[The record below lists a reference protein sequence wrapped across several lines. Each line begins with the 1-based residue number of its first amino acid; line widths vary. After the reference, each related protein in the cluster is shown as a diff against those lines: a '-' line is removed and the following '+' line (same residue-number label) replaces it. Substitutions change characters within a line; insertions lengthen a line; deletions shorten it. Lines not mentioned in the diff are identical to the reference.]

1 MTTRARRGR
10 TPRFLRPGW
19 ILLAALLAV
28 GTWWSAPR
36 VMAGWRAARTGD
48 PAGASLATVGEAV
61 ELPPPSDTLA
71 RAPEGVRVKVHVVNT
86 TRVRGLARRATQYL
100 RDRGWDVVEVGTTTP
115 VRERTLVVD
124 RSGHPEW
131 ARRVA
136 HAMGGAAVE
145 SRPDSSRYLDVTVL
159 VGSTWRPP
167 SEPFH
172 P

>member
-1 MTTRARRGR
+1 MTRPRRRR
-10 TPRFLRPGW
+10 TPRLLRPGW
-19 ILLAALLAV
+19 LLLGALV
-28 GTWWSAPR
+28 GRP
-36 VMAGWRAARTGD
+36 VVERAARRGGWRTARAGD
-48 PAGASLATVGEAV
+48 AAGAPLATVDDAV
-61 ELPPPSDTLA
+61 ELPPSSTRSPA
-71 RAPEGVRVKVHVVNT
+71 RPTGVRVKVHVVNT

-167 SEPFH
+167 AEPFH